1 VPLALLWQFLLPALL
16 VVVFV
21 GLFVIGFVRP
31 RHSRK
36 AENDVA
42 RTLALAAWWAS
53 GGSALRRFVAKQL
66 ARSRRGARK
75 SARAGRKARA
85 SADGQSH

>member
-1 VPLALLWQFLLPALL
+1 MPVAVLWQFLLPALL

-31 RHSRK
+31 RHSRT

-42 RTLALAAWWAS
+42 RTLALAEWWT
-53 GGSALRRFVAKQL
+53 GGRSAFGRFVAKQL
-66 ARSRRGARK
+66 GRSRRAARK

-85 SADGQSH
+85 STDNRSR